1 MAKLRPVRWGHL
13 HELDRRVRSGTSKF
27 YEYPKR
33 LQHLHAWR
41 AMHKLAGDHKPVQMS
56 GTRQRV
62 RPSSD
67 MSIKQKVN
75 FVEKRRV

>member
-1 MAKLRPVRWGHL
+1 MAKLRPVRWGHV
-13 HELDRRVRSGTSKF
+13 HELDRRGRSGTSRF
-27 YEYPKR
+27 YQYPKR
-33 LQHLHAWR
+33 LQHLHSWR
-41 AMHKLAGDHKPVQMS
+41 AMHKLAGSHMPVRMS
-56 GTRQRV
+56 GTRQGI